1 MIWSRVY
8 IISWPYILNSLPN
21 LDILIE
27 NFYQQWR
34 HRNMT
39 SRDIKTDK
47 KLRWTKREL
56 KLDNLW
62 QKTNSPSYS
71 QTPLTSVLMNF
82 LSRHRYHTFTR
93 KVDVGFKQPISH
105 PSSKNGV
112 VFPKK
117 GWVIVRK
124 NWPLEGAR
132 GERFP
137 ILLMFPLLLHLI
149 LFLLS
154 WLLE

>member
-21 LDILIE
+21 LDILIDF
-27 NFYQQWR
+27 FYQQWR

-62 QKTNSPSYS
+62 QKQIAHHTVRPHSHLYS
-71 QTPLTSVLMNF
+71 WIF
-82 LSRHRYHTFTR
+82 LSRHRYHSFTR
-93 KVDVGFKQPISH
+93 KVDVEFKQPISH
-105 PSSKNGV
+105 PSSKTG
-112 VFPKK
+112 FPTRFSIFSKLRRFTEISFL
-117 GWVIVRK
+117 VI
-124 NWPLEGAR
+124 
-132 GERFP
+132 
-137 ILLMFPLLLHLI
+137 
-149 LFLLS
+149 
-154 WLLE
+154 